1 MERSTTPYWLFFVF
15 EEASTVF
22 FIFAKHFCE
31 SCVELPSQ
39 RLPQVFFLTMA
50 DETPQAGKPV
60 PPWLRKPGEGGGTTP
75 AARPAA
81 PTTAPKAP
89 SPSVETDVA
98 VADTPVEA
106 PAAPAKKKKAKLLAV
121 VHMEGC
127 TGCDVC
133 VEFCP
138 VDCIYHIPG
147 PEHILHANP
156 HAAVNGVV
164 IIDEDVCIGCKLCA
178 KYCPWD
184 TIEMIDSDELQLAR
198 AAGFTY

>member
-1 MERSTTPYWLFFVF
+1 
-15 EEASTVF
+15 
-22 FIFAKHFCE
+22 
-31 SCVELPSQ
+31 
-39 RLPQVFFLTMA
+39 
-50 DETPQAGKPV
+50 V
-60 PPWLRKPGEGGGTTP
+60 PTQ
-75 AARPAA
+75 AA
-81 PTTAPKAP
+81 PAQAAAAPVAA
-89 SPSVETDVA
+89 VE
-98 VADTPVEA
+98 VEA

-147 PEHILHANP
+147 PEHILAANP

-178 KYCPWD
+178 KYCPWE
-184 TIEMIDSDELQLAR
+184 TIEMIDSEQLALAR
-198 AAGFTY
+198 ANGFAY